1 MVTDKYLS
9 QRKDALSCIFLITAH
24 NDYKLIL
31 FSTILS
37 VRKCFIE
44 EVINPFDGLNRY
56 LMILNKWESK

>member
-1 MVTDKYLS
+1 MTDKYLS

-31 FSTILS
+31 FRAILL

-44 EVINPFDGLNRY
+44 EVMNPSNGLNRY
-56 LMILNKWESK
+56 LMILNK